1 MRAAGLSWQS
11 ALAIAVSAFC
21 LALAIWQAISP
32 FTSHVFYGVD
42 FDLNGR
48 RVLYVYSSE
57 IPAGTRVAI
66 GDRVVE
72 RANGDALRGFR
83 LEHPLADEQIHVV
96 TTQGTV
102 ILTAQPRR
110 YPTSQAISEAIREIS
125 GAIVI
130 ALAALL
136 LLRRPGS
143 MALAFWLWAIS
154 GLWGGDLSYA
164 LDRLPLA
171 VGLTTFIIFGGLS
184 CSGLVL
190 ISFALRFPSGVVADR
205 WRWTDRGVWTA
216 FYFCAAA
223 LILFNYLYYAGRTM
237 PTDDDIYVALVALP
251 LVAAA
256 IILLWKRAHAAAP
269 DRAKIAWASTAILL
283 AAVAR
288 AVAFGFGIA
297 ASHLPG
303 ELIANRLAT
312 TISNVLPLLAIYPI
326 LRYRLFDLGF
336 VVSRATLYSVL
347 TLAAFGTL
355 AAANWIVQHFVTDR
369 LAFVLQPVV
378 SISIGLAYFRVRGWA
393 QHFIERILFREH
405 FAAEKQLESA
415 IRALPFVDR
424 VESINDILV
433 ADTSRTLRLASAAL
447 FSLTPDRFE
456 RVASSGWDAENRS
469 DLVVDDA
476 LVRDIAS
483 GASFVSMSSDHRQP
497 TGFPSPPRE
506 PVVAFGIVRRG
517 ELTAVVLYGR
527 HENGTELEPD
537 ELRLIRRLV
546 DASAIAYETVEVTSL
561 RAKNATLERQ
571 LLQLRGE
578 ILTIPT

>member
-1 MRAAGLSWQS
+1 MRAADLSWQS
-11 ALAIAVSAFC
+11 ALVIAVSAFC

-42 FDLNGR
+42 FDLDGG
-48 RVLYVYSSE
+48 RVLYIYPSE

-72 RANGDALRGFR
+72 RASGDALRGFR
-83 LEHPLADEQIHVV
+83 LEHPLAGDKIHIV

-136 LLRRPGS
+136 LLRRSGA

-164 LDRLPLA
+164 LDRLPPG

-184 CSGLVL
+184 CSGLAL
-190 ISFALRFPSGVVADR
+190 ISFALRFPSGTVADR
-205 WRWTDRGVWTA
+205 WRWTDRGIWTA
-216 FYFCAAA
+216 FYACTLA
-223 LILFNYLYYAGRTM
+223 LIVFDYLYYAGRIM
-237 PTDDDIYVALVALP
+237 PTDDDISVALVTLP

-256 IILLWKRAHAAAP
+256 VILLWKRTHAAAP
-269 DRAKIAWASTAILL
+269 DRAKIAWASTAFLL
-283 AAVAR
+283 AAAAR
-288 AVAFGFGIA
+288 AVAFGFAIA
-297 ASHLPG
+297 AAYLPG
-303 ELIANRLAT
+303 ELIAYRLAT

-378 SISIGLAYFRVRGWA
+378 SISIGLAYFRARGWV
-393 QHFIERILFREH
+393 QHLIERVLFREH
-405 FAAEKQLESA
+405 LAAEEQLESA
-415 IRALPFVDR
+415 IRALPFVER
-424 VESINDILV
+424 AESINDVLV

-447 FSLTPDRFE
+447 FSLTLDRFE
-456 RVASSGWDAENRS
+456 RVASSGWDAESRS
-469 DLVVDDA
+469 DLAVDDA
-476 LVRDIAS
+476 LVRDVAS
-483 GASFVSMSSDHRQP
+483 DGSFVSMSSDHRQLA
-497 TGFPSPPRE
+497 GFLSPPRE
-506 PVVAFGIVRRG
+506 PAVAFGIVRRG
-517 ELTAVVLYGR
+517 ELTAIVLYGR
-527 HENGTELEPD
+527 HENGTELEPE
-537 ELRLIRRLV
+537 ELRLIRRLA
-546 DASAIAYETVEVTSL
+546 DASAIAYETAEVTSL
-561 RAKNATLERQ
+561 RAKNAALERQ
-571 LLQLRGE
+571 LLQLRGQ
-578 ILTIPT
+578 ILKTPM